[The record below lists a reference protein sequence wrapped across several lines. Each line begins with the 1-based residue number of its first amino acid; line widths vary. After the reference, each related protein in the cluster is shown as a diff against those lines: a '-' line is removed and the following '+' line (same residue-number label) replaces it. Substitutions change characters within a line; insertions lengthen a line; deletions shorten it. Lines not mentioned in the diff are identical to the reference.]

1 MIFSVE
7 QTSLLVLVLTVL
19 VFLLWGKVRYDIV
32 AFSALIIG
40 VTLNLI
46 SQDIAFS
53 GFGHP
58 ATIIIALVLIVSRGL
73 SNSGVVELI
82 VKYFFS
88 KDRKIPIHIGIM
100 SSIAAGLS
108 ALMNNVAA
116 LALLMPVDAGAAKK
130 SKRRLSLTLMPLS
143 FATILGGMVTLIG
156 TPPNIIIAIYRE
168 RTLGAPFNLFDFA
181 PVGIVLTIT
190 GILFIS
196 LVGWR
201 FLPKS
206 GSRTDARTELQDM
219 VGFVSEAKIPKES
232 KFIGTSLAELSQ
244 LAEEHD
250 ISLLGVIRKGK
261 RLPGSGRRELLYESD
276 FIVMQGPASS
286 TEAFVGAAHLEFIGV
301 NDSIELLG
309 ENQAMAE
316 VVVPVGSK
324 IEGKTAS
331 NLQLS
336 YRHGVN
342 LLGVSRRGVR
352 FRDRVRTVRIKAGDI
367 LLLIGPEDRLP
378 EVVSQIGCLPLAER
392 GLKLLQRRKW
402 GIATI
407 SFLIGIVSTSIGII
421 DMTVALGFI
430 ALVYVVVGIVP
441 VTELYES
448 VEWPVI
454 ILVGSMIPI
463 GIAMESSGITSVMA
477 REILIST
484 KETPV
489 FLILLIIMIVTMT
502 LSDILNNVATV
513 LIAAPIALEVAEGL
527 NANPDTFLMA
537 VAVSASCAFL
547 SPIGHKNNTIIMGP
561 GGYRFGDYWKM
572 GLPLEVLVLA
582 VGLPMILLVWP
593 L

>member
-1 MIFSVE
+1 VIFNIE
-7 QTSLLVLVLTVL
+7 QTSLLVLVLSVL
-19 VFLLWGKVRYDIV
+19 VLLLWGKVRYDIV

-46 SQDIAFS
+46 PQDIAFS

-88 KDRKIPIHIGIM
+88 KDRKISIHIGIM
-100 SSIAAGLS
+100 GSIAAGLS

-116 LALLMPVDAGAAKK
+116 LALLMPVDAGTAKK
-130 SKRRLSLTLMPLS
+130 AKRSLSLTLMPLS

-168 RTLGAPFNLFDFA
+168 QTLGAPFRLFDFA

-190 GILFIS
+190 GILFIT

-250 ISLLGVIRKGK
+250 ISLLGVIRKGT
-261 RLPGSGRRELLYESD
+261 RLPGSGRRELLHESD

-407 SFLIGIVSTSIGII
+407 SFLIAIVSTSIGIV

-430 ALVYVVVGIVP
+430 ALVYVVMGIVP

-448 VEWPVI
+448 IEWPVI

-477 REILIST
+477 REIVIST

-513 LIAAPIALEVAEGL
+513 LIAAPIAIEVAEGL

-572 GLPLEVLVLA
+572 GLPLEVLVIA

>member
-7 QTSLLVLVLTVL
+7 QTSLLVLVLAVL

-46 SQDIAFS
+46 PQDIAFS

-168 RTLGAPFNLFDFA
+168 RTLRAPYNLFDFA

-421 DMTVALGFI
+421 DMTVALGLI

-463 GIAMESSGITSVMA
+463 GIAMESSGITSLMA
-477 REILIST
+477 REIVIST

>member
-46 SQDIAFS
+46 PQDIAFS

-402 GIATI
+402 GIAMI

-463 GIAMESSGITSVMA
+463 GIAMESSGITSVIA
-477 REILIST
+477 REIVIST

>member
-46 SQDIAFS
+46 PQDIAFS

-421 DMTVALGFI
+421 DMTVALGLI

-463 GIAMESSGITSVMA
+463 GIAMESSGITSVIA
-477 REILIST
+477 REIVIST

-547 SPIGHKNNTIIMGP
+547 SPIGHKNNTIIRGP